1 MSNATV
7 NKAATQ
13 PGTLKQNS
21 TSVLGVFG
29 AQDDMRALVRT
40 SSGRVKQIKTGA
52 RINSA
57 KVVAIDK
64 DGLILQKNGRTER
77 LNIAG
82 S

>member
-1 MSNATV
+1 MSNTIV
-7 NKAATQ
+7 ERAATQ
-13 PGTLKQNS
+13 PGSLKRNS
-21 TSVLGVFG
+21 AAVLGVFG
-29 AQDDMRALVRT
+29 AQDDLRALVRT
-40 SSGRVKQIKTGA
+40 SSGRVKQIKPGA

-57 KVVAIDK
+57 KVVGIDK